1 MFSGSIVALVTPLKA
16 NGEIDYQNL
25 ERLVEF
31 HVEQGTHGIVAVG
44 TTGESTTMSMKEH
57 MDVVEHIVRFVNGR
71 IPVIGGNGSNSTA
84 EAIELTKMQSKIG
97 VDAMLG
103 VTPYYNKPP
112 QAGLIK
118 HYQAVAASTDIPQI
132 LYNVPGRTCCDLL
145 PETVAQ
151 LAKVENII
159 GIKEATGNLK
169 RLDQIKALCDD
180 SFLTFSGDDA
190 TGMEFMLKGGN
201 GVISVTNNIAP
212 KLMSQMCE
220 HALAGERALA
230 EVINQQLQGLND
242 NLFVEANPIPVKW
255 CLAQMNLLNDGFL
268 RLPLVE
274 LSTAYHEQLLNAMKQ
289 ARVL

>member
-25 ERLVEF
+25 EQLVEF
-31 HVEQGTHGIVAVG
+31 HIEQGTHGIVAVG
-44 TTGESTTMSMKEH
+44 TTGESTTLSMQEH
-57 MDVVEHIVRFVNGR
+57 MEVVKQVVSFAKGR

-84 EAIELTKMQSKIG
+84 EAIELTQMLNKIG
-97 VDAMLG
+97 VDGMLG

-112 QAGLIK
+112 QSGLIK
-118 HYQAVAASTDIPQI
+118 HYEAVAGATDIPQI

-151 LAKVENII
+151 LAQVKNII
-159 GIKEATGNLK
+159 GIKEATGNLN
-169 RLDQIKALCDD
+169 RLVEIKALCDD
-180 SFLTFSGDDA
+180 SFLTFSGDDG
-190 TGMEFMLKGGN
+190 TGMEFMLRGGH

-212 KLMSQMCE
+212 KLMSEMCI
-220 HALAGERALA
+220 HALAGEREEATA
-230 EVINQQLQGLND
+230 INQQLQALHD

-255 CLAQMNLLNDGFL
+255 CLTQMQRLNDGFL

-274 LSTAYHEQLLNAMKQ
+274 LSTPYHEQLLNAMKK

>member
-16 NGEIDYQNL
+16 TGEIDYQNL
-25 ERLVEF
+25 EQLVEF
-31 HVEQGTHGIVAVG
+31 HIEQGTHGIVAVG
-44 TTGESTTMSMKEH
+44 TTGESTTLSMQEH
-57 MDVVEHIVRFVNGR
+57 MDVVKQVVKFVGGR

-84 EAIELTKMQSKIG
+84 EAIELTQMLNGIG
-97 VDAMLG
+97 VDGMLG

-112 QAGLIK
+112 QSGLIK
-118 HYQAVAASTDIPQI
+118 HYQAVAAATDIPQI
-132 LYNVPGRTCCDLL
+132 LYNVPGRTCCDIL

-151 LAKVENII
+151 LAQVENII
-159 GIKEATGNLK
+159 GIKEATGNLS
-169 RLDQIKALCDD
+169 RLEQIKALCDD

-190 TGMEFMLKGGN
+190 TGMEFMLRGGN

-212 KLMSQMCE
+212 KLMSDMCSF
-220 HALAGERALA
+220 ALSGQREQAAA
-230 EVINQQLQGLND
+230 INEQLMDLNN

-255 CLAQMNLLNDGFL
+255 CLNQMKLLNEGTL

-274 LSTAYHEQLLNAMKQ
+274 LSAPYHEQLLNAMKK

>member
-25 ERLVEF
+25 EQLVEF
-31 HVEQGTHGIVAVG
+31 HIEQGTHGIVAVG
-44 TTGESTTMSMKEH
+44 TTGESTTLSMQEH
-57 MDVVEHIVRFVNGR
+57 MDVVKQIVTFTKGR

-84 EAIELTKMQSKIG
+84 EAIELTKMLDKIG
-97 VDAMLG
+97 VDGMLG

-112 QAGLIK
+112 QSGLIK
-118 HYQAVAASTDIPQI
+118 HYQAVAAATDIPQI

-151 LAKVENII
+151 LAKVKNII
-159 GIKEATGNLK
+159 GIKEATGNLN
-169 RLDQIKALCDD
+169 RLHEIKALCDD
-180 SFLTFSGDDA
+180 DFLMFCGDDDI
-190 TGMEFMLKGGN
+190 GMEFMLNGGN
-201 GVISVTNNIAP
+201 GVISVTNNVAP

-220 HALAGERALA
+220 YALAGERELA
-230 EVINQQLQGLND
+230 AAINQQLQGLHD
-242 NLFVEANPIPVKW
+242 SLFVEANPIPVKW
-255 CLAQMNLLNDGFL
+255 CLAQMKLLNNGFI

-274 LSTAYHEQLLNAMKQ
+274 LSTPYHEQLLNAMKK